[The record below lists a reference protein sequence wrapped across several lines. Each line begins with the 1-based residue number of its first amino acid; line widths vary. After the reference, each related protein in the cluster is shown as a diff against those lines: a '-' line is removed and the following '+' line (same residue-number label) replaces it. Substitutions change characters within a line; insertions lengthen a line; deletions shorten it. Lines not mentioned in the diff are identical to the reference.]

1 MSDLEDF
8 DPDGGSS
15 TDHRLAGA
23 EPEQQPDDAPRDDN
37 DDAVLPDDSTTDT
50 RHTVSESADKITVT
64 TKVKRGEGTR
74 DEDRIKVKV
83 KGNDPDEV
91 SDKLKQMLGNLRS
104 TSEYLREMQP
114 GDDE

>member
-37 DDAVLPDDSTTDT
+37 DDP
-50 RHTVSESADKITVT
+50 IF
-64 TKVKRGEGTR
+64 
-74 DEDRIKVKV
+74 
-83 KGNDPDEV
+83 
-91 SDKLKQMLGNLRS
+91 
-104 TSEYLREMQP
+104 
-114 GDDE
+114 